1 LISIGKTLIILV
13 EHNGYG
19 EHVWNINLAIVPQ
32 LFYWCKLIIP
42 PSATIL
48 TLLVY
53 ICELLYVITIGLV
66 KVSILLFYLRVF
78 PLNSLHLASW
88 AMIGYCVAST
98 LAFLFVT
105 IFQCHPIA
113 YVWNEDF
120 KGGKCV
126 NYNTVAWANAAI
138 NIQQDL
144 LIILLPVNALRR
156 LQLNLKK
163 KIGMYAMFGVGG
175 LLASLVSKFCQ

>member
-1 LISIGKTLIILV
+1 MSRVWEILTILV
-13 EHNGYG
+13 EHNGFG
-19 EHVWNINLAIVPQ
+19 EHVWNIDLAIVPQ
-32 LFYWCKLIIP
+32 LLHWCKPII
-42 PSATIL
+42 SLSVTAL
-48 TLLVY
+48 TQLVY
-53 ICELLYVITIGLV
+53 VCELLYVTTIGLV

-78 PLNSLHLASW
+78 PVRSLHLASW
-88 AMIGYCVAST
+88 MMIGYCIAST
-98 LAFLFVT
+98 LAFLLVT
-105 IFQCHPIA
+105 ILQCQPIE
-113 YVWNEDF
+113 YVWNKDL

-126 NYNTVAWANAAI
+126 NYNAVAWANAAI

-175 LLASLVSKFCQ
+175 L